1 VLVCLM
7 IEGQENVT
15 WAEWVDLALAAEE
28 HGFHALFRS
37 DHYVSF
43 GHPEAWG
50 ALDAWAT
57 IAALAPRTE
66 RIRFGTMVSPV
77 TFRHPSNLA
86 KSVITVDHA
95 SSGRVELGLGAG
107 WFEEEHRAYG
117 FAFPPTNERY
127 DRLEEY
133 VEIVHRLW
141 DRGEP
146 SVTFEGTH
154 FRFEDCHSL
163 PRPVQDPHPP
173 LILGGGGG
181 KRSARLAARW
191 ADEYNLVSGAPEDI
205 VSPRDRLDAA
215 CESIGRDPATL
226 RRSLMVNTLVGSDE
240 AELEARAARLMARDG
255 ESGDPA
261 EYLAN
266 ADKDRLIGT
275 PERIL
280 ERLSAYADIGIQRVL
295 LQHLLHEDLESLE
308 LIGSEVIPEAAS
320 L

>member
-1 VLVCLM
+1 M
-7 IEGQENVT
+7 IEGQEDVT
-15 WAEWVDLALAAEE
+15 WSQWVAIALSAEE

-43 GHPEAWG
+43 GHPERWS
-50 ALDAWAT
+50 ALDAWGT
-57 IAALAPRTE
+57 IAALATRTE
-66 RIRFGTMVSPV
+66 RIRLGTMVSPV

-86 KSVITVDHA
+86 KMVTTVDHA
-95 SSGRVELGLGAG
+95 SGGRVELGMGAG
-107 WFEEEHRAYG
+107 WFEGEHRAYG
-117 FAFPPTNERY
+117 FAFPRTIERY

-141 DRGEP
+141 DRDEP
-146 SVTFEGTH
+146 SVTFQGTH
-154 FRFEDCHSL
+154 FRLEDCHAL
-163 PRPVQDPHPP
+163 PEPVQDPHPP
-173 LILGGGGG
+173 LILGGVGG

-205 VSPRDRLDAA
+205 VVPRDRLDAA
-215 CESIGRDPATL
+215 CETIGRDPATL
-226 RRSLMVNTLVGSDE
+226 RRSLMVNTLVGSDDG
-240 AELEARAARLMARDG
+240 ELEARAARLMARDG

-266 ADKDRLIGT
+266 ADTDRLIGT

-280 ERLSAYADIGIQRVL
+280 ERLSAYAGIGIQRVL
-295 LQHLLHEDLESLE
+295 LQHLVHEDLESLE